1 MQIKIYIRN
10 IETNTKSKN
19 IENYINEENYTII
32 SNLKLTSLKNGTLIY
47 WVEVGWCY
55 YRGDVGGGAWMG

>member
-19 IENYINEENYTII
+19 IENYINEENYTIV

-47 WVEVGWCY
+47 
-55 YRGDVGGGAWMG
+55 

>member
-19 IENYINEENYTII
+19 IKNYINEENYTII

-47 WVEVGWCY
+47 GVKVSWCY
-55 YRGDVGGGAWMG
+55 YRGDAGGGAWMG